1 MAKTSSHWVEAPRPK
16 APQGPSI
23 DPRTSA
29 PQLLSIIQSLPDVI
43 FRCEKRADGKI
54 YWTLNEGRLAEE
66 FHLTTDAIRG
76 KPLEALF
83 PPDTVARLLPEFE
96 RAFRGEAHEF
106 TNELFG
112 RHFKHYPQPVFGPDG
127 TVVAVIG
134 FISEVTSLVKAEQAI
149 QQLNAEL
156 SENVGELA
164 SANQELEAFA
174 ASVSHDLRTPLTAID
189 SHAQL
194 LQEAEGPRL
203 TERGKRSLEKV
214 RASVKQMG
222 LLIQEIL
229 QLSRST
235 SAPLTKSKVDLGS
248 LARTLVLDLPKPQ
261 PGHSVEWDIADGMV
275 AEADPQ
281 LMRAVLQNL
290 LGNAWKYSSKREK
303 ARIEVGMEETE
314 DGHAAYFVR
323 DNGVGFDMKDAPHL
337 FRAFSRLPSSAEG
350 FEGTGIGLATV
361 KRIVQRHGGRVWAE
375 GRVGEGATFRF
386 TVG

>member
-1 MAKTSSHWVEAPRPK
+1 MAKLSSHWLEAPETTK
-16 APQGPSI
+16 GH

-66 FHLTTDAIRG
+66 FHLTTDAIKD

-83 PPDTVARLLPEFE
+83 PPETAARLLPEFE
-96 RAFRGEAHEF
+96 RAFRGEGREF

-112 RHFKHYPQPVFGPDG
+112 RHFKHYPQPVFGPG
-127 TVVAVIG
+127 GKVVAVIG

-149 QQLNAEL
+149 KALNAEL
-156 SENVGELA
+156 SENVDELA
-164 SANQELEAFA
+164 AANRELDAFS

-189 SHAQL
+189 SHAQV

-203 TERGKRSLEKV
+203 TDTGRRSLEKV
-214 RASVKQMG
+214 RTAVRQMN

-235 SAPLTKSKVDLGS
+235 SAPLKREPVDLGS
-248 LARTLVLDLPKPQ
+248 LARTLAMDLPQ
-261 PGHSVEWDIADGMV
+261 PPPGRSVEWVIAHGLV
-275 AEADPQ
+275 ADADPQ
-281 LMRAVLQNL
+281 LVRAVLQNL
-290 LGNAWKYSSKREK
+290 LGNAWKYSSKREH
-303 ARIEVGMEETE
+303 ARIEVGKAVE
-314 DGHAAYFVR
+314 DGHTAYFVR
-323 DNGVGFDMKDAPHL
+323 DNGVGFDMKDAPGL
-337 FRAFSRLPSSAEG
+337 FRAFSRLPSSAAG

-361 KRIVQRHGGRVWAE
+361 KRIVQRHGGRVWAKGSV
-375 GRVGEGATFRF
+375 GRGATFYF
-386 TVG
+386 TL